1 MSTAAQ
7 RLERR
12 ERIARTESR
21 LQAVKAAAWHVGQN
35 ERVQQVGVLA
45 GMFGMFAAVGTV
57 EKL

>member
-21 LQAVKAAAWHVGQN
+21 LQAVRSAAWRVGQN
-35 ERVQQVGVLA
+35 ERVQQVAVLA
-45 GMFGMFAAVGTV
+45 GFVGMFGMVGTV
-57 EKL
+57 EKI

>member
-21 LQAVKAAAWHVGQN
+21 LQVVRAAAWRVGQH
-35 ERVQQVGVLA
+35 ERVQQVGMLA
-45 GMFGMFAAVGTV
+45 GFLGMFAAVGTI
-57 EKL
+57 ENL